1 MAIGWECKMIK
12 ILRIQYQYDERYD
25 ERSEKI
31 LVALF
36 SYAKQASEN
45 SESMISLTV
54 ESDHDNGY
62 FTNYKLYCENLSQ
75 DWKNVRQI
83 LQNDFS
89 EEMNSMIVV
98 CEGEDGFDDYLLL
111 HHFDKGEKLDEI

>member
-1 MAIGWECKMIK
+1 MIK